1 MNKKTT
7 KDARS
12 TRPPG
17 RPKAGADQASAYN
30 NILLTASRLF
40 MEHGYEAVS
49 LQQIASLCQVT
60 KASIYYHFSSKP
72 ELFTIAITRMM
83 AMGMKQTTLRLDEPG
98 TLQERLVNVAA
109 AKMRHAH
116 VDTETMMREA
126 ETYLNAEQLAQIR
139 DAEKQIFDVLATHFQ
154 REMDLG
160 YFRKA
165 NSMLLAQAFTSLLML
180 ANREDVRHMHST
192 ITELA
197 EELVELFMNGAV
209 KNSQA

>member
-1 MNKKTT
+1 MNKKPT
-7 KDARS
+7 KEAGS

-98 TLQERLVNVAA
+98 TLQERLVEVAK
-109 AKMRHAH
+109 AKMRHSH
-116 VDTETMMREA
+116 IETETMMREA
-126 ETYLNAEQLAQIR
+126 EKHLDIKQLAQIR
-139 DAEKQIFDVLATHFQ
+139 EAEFQIYAVLATHFQ
-154 REMDLG
+154 REMDNG
-160 YFRKA
+160 YLRSA
-165 NSMLLAQAFTSLLML
+165 NPMLLAHAFTSLLML
-180 ANREDVRHMHST
+180 ANREDVRNMNGGS
-192 ITELA
+192 I
-197 EELVELFMNGAV
+197 EELSHELVTLFLDGAV
-209 KNSQA
+209 SRT